1 MLLIRP
7 ETTADISAIHE
18 VNKLAFDGRDAEPGL
33 VAAIR
38 ASTSFIPELSLVAEE
53 NNRVLG
59 HILFSQIHIQSGQVQ
74 IPALALAPM
83 AVLPEYQKQGI
94 GSRLVKQ
101 GLEECRRLGHE
112 IVIVLG
118 HPAYYPRF
126 GFSPALAKFLD
137 CPYGDCGDAWMAL
150 ELVEGA
156 LQGIRGKVVYP
167 PAFNN
172 V

>member
-7 ETTADISAIHE
+7 ETTADISAIRE

-38 ASTSFIPELSLVAEE
+38 ASTSFIPELSLVAE
-53 NNRVLG
+53 NNGGIIG
-59 HILFSQIHIQSGQVQ
+59 HILFSRIHIQSGKEQ

-83 AVLPEYQKQGI
+83 AVVPEYQKQGV
-94 GSRLVKQ
+94 GSRLVKH
-101 GLEECRRLGHE
+101 GLQECRRLGHK

-126 GFSPALAKFLD
+126 GFSHRLAEFLD
-137 CPYGDCGDAWMAL
+137 CPFGNCGDAWMAL
-150 ELVEGA
+150 ELVEGT

-167 PAFNN
+167 SAFNN